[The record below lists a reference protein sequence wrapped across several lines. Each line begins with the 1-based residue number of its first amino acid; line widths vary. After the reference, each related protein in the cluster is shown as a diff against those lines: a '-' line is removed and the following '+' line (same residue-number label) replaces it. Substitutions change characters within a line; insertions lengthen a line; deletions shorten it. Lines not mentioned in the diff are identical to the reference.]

1 MTPSSVNPATG
12 NNRIKA
18 KHAAAIVLASVLAAA
33 LGGIAFSGWIDN
45 GAEILMTMA
54 QTGLSW
60 CF

>member
-1 MTPSSVNPATG
+1 MTAHAVKPATG

-18 KHAAAIVLASVLAAA
+18 KHATAAVLASVVAAA
-33 LGGIAFSGWIDN
+33 LGGIAFAGWIDN
-45 GAEILMTMA
+45 GADIFMTMA